1 MLTTAAAGWAAKI
14 GKAIGAGSARVL
26 SAYYAADWLQAASAR
41 ALPPGS
47 AEVRAVT
54 QMQRRWEVKL
64 GTSPRRSR
72 ISWWSVEMKRG
83 TDIPSSAAIS
93 SRIPQNTL
101 SRRRLVLWPL
111 SLIDRVSKA

>member
-1 MLTTAAAGWAAKI
+1 GSRAGRRCRVRKPFCRTRATAPRPARGPSYGSLWPFMLTTAAAGWAAKI

-64 GTSPRRSR
+64 G
-72 ISWWSVEMKRG
+72 
-83 TDIPSSAAIS
+83 
-93 SRIPQNTL
+93 
-101 SRRRLVLWPL
+101 
-111 SLIDRVSKA
+111 